1 MLFIAAAAVFALSLL
16 FPLACLLWPALAE
29 AWLGAVFAPICGA
42 LSALA
47 GNCPFPLAEPLAL
60 LLAALLIVLLFRAR
74 RAACL
79 LLSLLFAGYALLWA
93 PAYFL
98 PMGHAVPAEVSAAQL
113 TALCEALTQRLN
125 ARGAFELPD
134 DLGAQALRAAAL
146 VETPAP
152 ISAAPKPA
160 RYPEWMRALSLAG
173 LYAPWTG
180 EALYDSTAPA
190 AGQPFTAV
198 HELMHMG
205 GVADEGQANICAYIA
220 CRRYGG
226 AFARSADLWAL
237 KYAMDALRLT
247 DAAAWE
253 ACLARLSAA
262 VRADFFALGGASPP
276 AAANEAAEAFL
287 RFVGIA
293 EKVSN
298 YSALVAWLAAR
309 IV

>member
-1 MLFIAAAAVFALSLL
+1 MPPPSSKR
-16 FPLACLLWPALAE
+16 PRPSPPRPSPPATPN
-29 AWLGAVFAPICGA
+29 GCAP
-42 LSALA
+42 
-47 GNCPFPLAEPLAL
+47 F
-60 LLAALLIVLLFRAR
+60 
-74 RAACL
+74 
-79 LLSLLFAGYALLWA
+79 
-93 PAYFL
+93 
-98 PMGHAVPAEVSAAQL
+98 
-113 TALCEALTQRLN
+113 
-125 ARGAFELPD
+125 
-134 DLGAQALRAAAL
+134 
-146 VETPAP
+146 
-152 ISAAPKPA
+152 
-160 RYPEWMRALSLAG
+160 SLAG

-180 EALYDSTAPA
+180 EALYDPTAPA

-220 CRRYGG
+220 CLRYGG

>member
-113 TALCEALTQRLN
+113 TALCEACL
-125 ARGAFELPD
+125 
-134 DLGAQALRAAAL
+134 
-146 VETPAP
+146 
-152 ISAAPKPA
+152 
-160 RYPEWMRALSLAG
+160 
-173 LYAPWTG
+173 LYT
-180 EALYDSTAPA
+180 SRC
-190 AGQPFTAV
+190 V
-198 HELMHMG
+198 
-205 GVADEGQANICAYIA
+205 
-220 CRRYGG
+220 
-226 AFARSADLWAL
+226 
-237 KYAMDALRLT
+237 
-247 DAAAWE
+247 
-253 ACLARLSAA
+253 
-262 VRADFFALGGASPP
+262 
-276 AAANEAAEAFL
+276 
-287 RFVGIA
+287 
-293 EKVSN
+293 
-298 YSALVAWLAAR
+298 
-309 IV
+309 